1 MADGEYEEA
10 AEIFDRLGNYKDSQE
25 LYEEADAKA
34 HPLKVLCRY
43 IQENGEYQKTIDL
56 EVMDLMF
63 AGYSD
68 NALKNVPNA
77 EESFSEGTFQ
87 NIYVKEDEPDMIWT
101 QLHATGDNNL
111 DVDMVLQIST
121 EDMRVDYAC
130 KVDNVITLLDQ
141 SKAGVLLKG
150 STDMETYTT
159 GKTVEVESVRLEAPE
174 TSQEVQAGYELPD
187 NVKDSYSP
195 SMTSMVSAVINNLNY
210 YLGEN
215 LDISVKDLGF
225 NAY

>member
-1 MADGEYEEA
+1 
-10 AEIFDRLGNYKDSQE
+10 
-25 LYEEADAKA
+25 
-34 HPLKVLCRY
+34 
-43 IQENGEYQKTIDL
+43 
-56 EVMDLMF
+56 MDLIF

-77 EESFSEGTFQ
+77 EESLSEGTFQ

-159 GKTVEVESVRLEAPE
+159 GKTVEVESIRLEAPE